1 VYHTCLFCHGH
12 LAANDTVE
20 RFPVGRRLAF
30 DPAKGRLWVVCPRC
44 GRWNLTPLEERWEA
58 IEQCER
64 LYRGTRLRAST
75 DNIGLARLREGL
87 ELIRIGS
94 PLRPEF
100 AAWRYTAKFGRRRR
114 DAQLLVGAGAA
125 MTVATGVAAA
135 PVLLPVLVTSVASVY
150 AFPLLS
156 MAFGV
161 VPIVGTLALR
171 DYLQQERVIGRVV
184 GPRKRVLTV
193 RAKHLDCAE
202 LRVRSDGS
210 EAALTLPHDEG
221 WTEIAGTASLRTL
234 SQLIAGT
241 NRLGASRAQV
251 RDAVQD
257 VEDAGD
263 AASYLAR
270 TATRGSWRHTR
281 IMSLVNEMRGL
292 GALRLTP
299 SERLALEMAL
309 NEESEYRALQ
319 GELTQLEQA
328 WRDAE
333 HIAAIADS
341 LLLPES
347 VEHFLRRPR
356 DAGGPSSSTR
366 NTN

>member
-1 VYHTCLFCHGH
+1 MYHTCLFCQAD
-12 LAANDTVE
+12 LATNEAVE

-30 DPAKGRLWVVCPRC
+30 DSARGRLWVVCPRC

-75 DNIGLARLREGL
+75 PNVGLARLRDGL

-114 DAQLLVGAGAA
+114 DAQILAGAGAA
-125 MTVATGVAAA
+125 MTVATGAAA
-135 PVLLPVLVTSVASVY
+135 VPILGPLLVTSVASVY
-150 AFPLLS
+150 AFPLLA
-156 MAFGV
+156 MGFGV
-161 VPIVGTLALR
+161 IPIVGTLALR

-184 GPRKRVLTV
+184 GPRRQVLTV
-193 RAKHLDCAE
+193 RAKHLNYAE
-202 LRVRSDGS
+202 LRVGS
-210 EAALTLPHDEG
+210 GGEQASLTLPHDKG
-221 WTEIAGTASLRTL
+221 WTDIEGAASLRTL

-241 NRLGASRAQV
+241 NRLGATRAQV
-251 RDAVQD
+251 QDAVRD

-263 AASYLAR
+263 APTYLSR
-270 TATRGSWRHTR
+270 TAARGNWRHTR
-281 IMSLVNEMRGL
+281 VMSLLNEMRGL
-292 GALRLTP
+292 GALRLVA

-319 GELTQLEQA
+319 GELSQLEQA

-333 HIAAIADS
+333 HIAAIADN
-341 LLLPES
+341 LLLPQS
-347 VEHFLRRPR
+347 VEDFLRRPR
-356 DAGGPSSSTR
+356 GDDSGSTQS
-366 NTN
+366 TQ